1 MPHPLSF
8 NLSPPLLRML
18 LPLTAAALILGGCA
32 SNTTISS
39 TWHDQNMRN
48 AHYKNVVVVGVSENT
63 DGRMSFEDAIVFD
76 LRGPDTKAWSSSRH
90 MPANQEINED
100 NVRQL
105 VLDKNADAII
115 VTKVS
120 KMEVVPVMKGGR
132 TDVMEYEQETGAGN
146 LPDTR
151 ANAYTTPIFRRD
163 ETVEPVYMETEYN
176 MALTT
181 DVYSAATGELV
192 YSASST
198 AKKQETQGQLIDVM
212 SDVIAKRLRADGVI
226 R

>member
-1 MPHPLSF
+1 MPNPLSF
-8 NLSPPLLRML
+8 NLSSPLLRML
-18 LPLTAAALILGGCA
+18 LPLVATALTLGGCA

-39 TWHDQNMRN
+39 TWHDQKMRN
-48 AHYKNVVVVGVSENT
+48 ARYENVVVVGVSENT
-63 DGRMSFEDAIVFD
+63 DSRMSFEDAVVYD
-76 LRGPDTKAWSSSRH
+76 LRSPDTKAWSSSRH
-90 MPANQEINED
+90 MPAGQEINKS

-115 VTKVS
+115 VTKITQI
-120 KMEVVPVMKGGR
+120 EVVPVMKGGR
-132 TDVMEYEQETGAGN
+132 TDVMEYEQETGAGM

-163 ETVEPVYMETEYN
+163 ETVEPTYMETEYN

-198 AKKQETQGQLIDVM
+198 AKKQKTKGQLIDVL

>member
-8 NLSPPLLRML
+8 NLSSPLLRML
-18 LPLTAAALILGGCA
+18 LPLVATALTLGGCA

-39 TWHDQNMRN
+39 TWHDQKMRN
-48 AHYKNVVVVGVSENT
+48 ARYENVVVVGISENT
-63 DGRMSFEDAIVFD
+63 DGRMSFEDAVVFD
-76 LRGPDTKAWSSSRH
+76 LRSAETKAWSSSRH
-90 MPANQEINED
+90 MPTDQEINED

-105 VLDKNADAII
+105 VLAKNADAII
-115 VTKVS
+115 VTKVTR
-120 KMEVVPVMKGGR
+120 MEVVPVMKGGR
-132 TDVMEYEQETGAGN
+132 TDVMEYEQETGAGMVQ
-146 LPDTR
+146 DDR
-151 ANAYTTPIFRRD
+151 ANAYNTRIYRYS
-163 ETVEPVYMETEYN
+163 ENVEPVYMETEYN

-198 AKKQETQGQLIDVM
+198 AKKQKTQGQLIDVL
-212 SDVIAKRLRADGVI
+212 SDVIAERLRADGVI